1 VRASADECFALAC
14 PVAELA
20 WIDNW
25 QFHLLY
31 SDSGRNEDDCIF
43 IEAVSGIAVHRAAR
57 SDTYWYTTLYDSAA
71 RRFHAVLLTGAFII
85 GKWSFAVDAI
95 GDGTS
100 RMRWV
105 LMHTGLN
112 EEGNRIILERGFEAR
127 VANMLHFLSRS
138 ATHFMESGDI
148 LRLPA
153 RRKARLALLLLSAV
167 VGRHVGRWL
176 PSTPK

>member
-1 VRASADECFALAC
+1 VRARADECFALAC

-31 SDSGRNEDDCIF
+31 SDSGRNE
-43 IEAVSGIAVHRAAR
+43 
-57 SDTYWYTTLYDSAA
+57 
-71 RRFHAVLLTGAFII
+71 
-85 GKWSFAVDAI
+85 
-95 GDGTS
+95 
-100 RMRWV
+100 
-105 LMHTGLN
+105 
-112 EEGNRIILERGFEAR
+112 EGNRIILERGFEAR
-127 VANMLHFLSRS
+127 VANMLRFLSRS

-176 PSTPK
+176 PSTRT